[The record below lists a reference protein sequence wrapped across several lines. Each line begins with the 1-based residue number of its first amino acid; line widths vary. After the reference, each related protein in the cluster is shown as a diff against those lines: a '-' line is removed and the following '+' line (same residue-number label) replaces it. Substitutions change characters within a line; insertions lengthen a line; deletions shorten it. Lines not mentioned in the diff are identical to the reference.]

1 MTKDHDAIVDR
12 RSEGR
17 TLIDRYYSVEFSKK
31 GLDAIYHFKIWNI
44 STKGMCIV
52 VKEDSALIGHLTV
65 GDILNMKYYPSDESG
80 PVEHK
85 ETEITHITKNAQGRF
100 KGHYLVGLSMIKQL
114 NNPPSLS
121 TP

>member
-31 GLDAIYHFKIWNI
+31 GLDAIYHFRIWNI
-44 STKGMCIV
+44 STKGICIV
-52 VKEDSALIGHLTV
+52 VKEDSALMGHLKV
-65 GDILNMKYYPSDESG
+65 GDILDMKYYPSDESG

-85 ETEITHITKNAQGRF
+85 KTEITHITKNAHGRF
-100 KGHYLVGLSMIKQL
+100 KGHFLVGLSMISQL
-114 NNPPSLS
+114 SPSS
-121 TP
+121 FSQTP